1 MDKSYIIFQENG
13 LFGVK
18 NRIGKVVIQPQY
30 LEMQPFNCG
39 LSLVKNQ
46 QYEYGYIDITNRQ
59 AIPFGLY
66 SWCDPQFTCGFA
78 RVIECV
84 HHEKEKSLLMAG
96 KWGIIDTLGNVIVPF
111 KYDEI
116 WALKEEYLFS
126 VKAFINEK
134 EEILNLHEL
143 ATNVIFDGLTYIKI
157 YSAEEFK
164 DLTNCNRIL
173 VKQCQD
179 TGILYFT
186 YGANIGYVYLNS
198 IPKEPV
204 ISLVVNSSG
213 KIFPLLMEK
222 SDILKVH
229 CQQ

>member
-18 NRIGKVVIQPQY
+18 NRIGEVVIQPQY

-84 HHEKEKSLLMAG
+84 HHEKEKS
-96 KWGIIDTLGNVIVPF
+96 
-111 KYDEI
+111 
-116 WALKEEYLFS
+116 
-126 VKAFINEK
+126 
-134 EEILNLHEL
+134 
-143 ATNVIFDGLTYIKI
+143 
-157 YSAEEFK
+157 
-164 DLTNCNRIL
+164 
-173 VKQCQD
+173 
-179 TGILYFT
+179 
-186 YGANIGYVYLNS
+186 
-198 IPKEPV
+198 
-204 ISLVVNSSG
+204 
-213 KIFPLLMEK
+213 
-222 SDILKVH
+222 
-229 CQQ
+229 